1 MYLYLEGSMEDVTV
15 LAAEQVHCDEP
26 KDIEI
31 DYDDTVETSSSSFY
45 SLIKKCDVLLPNF
58 TYEE

>member
-1 MYLYLEGSMEDVTV
+1 MVEEDN
-15 LAAEQVHCDEP
+15 CDEP

-31 DYDDTVETSSSSFY
+31 DYDDTAEAESAESSLQC
-45 SLIKKCDVLLPNF
+45 LIKKCDVLLPNF

>member
-1 MYLYLEGSMEDVTV
+1 MEDVTV

>member
-1 MYLYLEGSMEDVTV
+1 MVVEENCD
-15 LAAEQVHCDEP
+15 DEP

-31 DYDDTVETSSSSFY
+31 DYDETMEADSASSSLQC
-45 SLIKKCDVLLPNF
+45 LIKKCDVLLPNF